1 MLCERKTFGPLERHP
16 RPATGKSL
24 DANEQ
29 SRMMQLLLSDVWDT
43 LLCAPYGRAHM
54 QVPTADKPGDGE
66 DVL

>member
-29 SRMMQLLLSDVWDT
+29 SRMMQLLVMYGT
-43 LLCAPYGRAHM
+43 PCYVKPYGRAHM